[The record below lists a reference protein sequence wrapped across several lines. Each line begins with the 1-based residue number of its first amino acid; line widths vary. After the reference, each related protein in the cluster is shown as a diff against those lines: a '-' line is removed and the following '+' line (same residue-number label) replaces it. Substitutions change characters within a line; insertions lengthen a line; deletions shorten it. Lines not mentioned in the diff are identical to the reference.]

1 MNLWQVVF
9 KPLLKNLIKEMFV
22 SPIVS
27 GNIYQSLT
35 PLFETHF
42 KLPHG
47 MIISEHL
54 FYPCPSGAR
63 LVVNV

>member
-1 MNLWQVVF
+1 
-9 KPLLKNLIKEMFV
+9 MFV

-42 KLPHG
+42 KIPHG

-54 FYPCPSGAR
+54 FCPCPSGAR
-63 LVVNV
+63 LVANV